1 METVT
6 NYTSYF
12 ILALSIGIL
21 VASLRMRHSLKK
33 EIKKKDEALRMKETE
48 FNELRMLAAGV
59 THEINNAVT
68 IVIGRTDQLA
78 RKTDDPQQEKIF
90 LSIKKGCDRIV
101 TSVKGLRQF
110 IYPDTKEVETYID
123 LGKLIEDVMKLT
135 GQRLRNHGIQIR
147 LRGVENKFV
156 RGRISQLEQLLTNL
170 LNQSV
175 ERLSDLPEK
184 WVQLIAADEQGG
196 LNIYF
201 MDSSGGIGDKISHK
215 QFSEILERNH
225 GHLTVNQNNLVMEL
239 SKPAP
244 EKFHI

>member
-1 METVT
+1 METGSHL
-6 NYTSYF
+6 TSYF
-12 ILALSIGIL
+12 ILALAIGLFI
-21 VASLRMRHSLKK
+21 ASLWMRSSLKK
-33 EIKKKDEALRMKETE
+33 EIRKKDEALRMKETE

-68 IVIGRTDQLA
+68 IVIGRADQLA
-78 RKTDDPQQEKIF
+78 RKNDDPQQEKIF
-90 LSIKKGCDRIV
+90 NSIKKGCDRIV

-110 IYPDTKEVETYID
+110 IYPDTREVETYID

-135 GQRLRNHGIQIR
+135 GQRLRNHGIELR

-196 LNIYF
+196 LNIYY
-201 MDSSGGIGDKISHK
+201 MDSSGDIGDKISHK